1 MFPSEI
7 HYNRYELEEII
18 EQRINHVRKELETDE
33 KISPKT
39 LKDSTVEKNFLVKY
53 GVVGQEINK
62 NQAFLINGF

>member
-39 LKDSTVEKNFLVKY
+39 LKESKVEKNFLVKY
-53 GVVGQEINK
+53 GICGQEINK
-62 NQAFLINGF
+62 SQPFLINGF